1 MVKMKIIFNKGDIM
15 VGVHKGSIHKV
26 IIGASKEEVHKDFH
40 PFIKIKLIKI
50 IYNYSWGISWRRL
63 LKSLLRILLW
73 RIHRWLLGWVCRWI
87 SRLCRWVCRRISW
100 LLRRVSWRLL
110 IRGIAWGWVLRCGG
124 ISSSAWNNNNLRLL
138 LLHRLLL
145 LRLFWLVFF
154 IWEPF
159 SFNINFSSWLSFIQK

>member
-1 MVKMKIIFNKGDIM
+1 MGDIM
-15 VGVHKGSIHKV
+15 VEVHKGSIHKV
-26 IIGASKEEVHKDFH
+26 IIGASKEEAHKDFH

-63 LKSLLRILLW
+63 LISLSWLRILLR
-73 RIHRWLLGWVCRWI
+73 RILLRRILLRRICWGVSLLWI
-87 SRLCRWVCRRISW
+87 CRRISW
-100 LLRRVSWRLL
+100 LLRRVSRRLL
-110 IRGIAWGWVLRCGG
+110 IRGITWGRVLRCGG